1 VTRHHDLAADIEQ
14 IDVASP
20 PALRRGQGLDGIIG
34 QQPDIT
40 PGSATE
46 LSDDERDELE
56 RCEGI
61 IERGLPVFFEVGAAL
76 LRVRDLRLYRGS
88 YATFE
93 DYCQARWGFS
103 KTYANNLIAATSVRN
118 NLTTIVVKTLPSN
131 EAQTRPL
138 AKLKTPEQQQ
148 QAWQRAVETAP
159 DGRVTAAH
167 VAAVVRDMRRQDVP
181 PARGTAEADTETA
194 NRSADVPPDVDT
206 EPWPDSLEEIDAR
219 LIAAGWDR
227 VVQDEDVLAYQRDT
241 ETIRMVRPPA
251 PDALHMRVAA
261 HRNAD
266 WSALTEPLIRVGVK
280 FDQPRSGT
288 LPIHPETIWADG
300 ILALDTPQCDVIA
313 ELHRELVQ
321 NQGEVQAVQERLTAV
336 QSIMMEY
343 EDTIIR
349 ARHMQFAPDQSEII
363 TPLLQALERVRR
375 VIAAEPARTDTGTE
389 GSGGR

>member
-1 VTRHHDLAADIEQ
+1 MTRHHDLAADIEQ

-46 LSDDERDELE
+46 LSEDERDELE

-76 LRVRDLRLYRGS
+76 LRVRDLRLYRGL

-167 VAAVVRDMRRQDVP
+167 VAAVVRDMRRADPTAADAVP
-181 PARGTAEADTETA
+181 ADAAATDESDASAAPRVAAEL
-194 NRSADVPPDVDT
+194 
-206 EPWPDSLEEIDAR
+206 WPEEIDAR
-219 LIAAGWDR
+219 LTAEVLPR
-227 VVQDEDVLAYQRDT
+227 VQ
-241 ETIRMVRPPA
+241 PPQ
-251 PDALHMRVAA
+251 PDALYMILIA
-261 HRNAD
+261 HRDMAC
-266 WSALTEPLIRVGVK
+266 SALLERLSLAGVRLE
-280 FDQPRSGT
+280 QSCRGT
-288 LPIHPETIWADG
+288 LPTYPETQWTRGTLTLDAIPADA
-300 ILALDTPQCDVIA
+300 IPARQMDIA
-313 ELHRELVQ
+313 ETQ
-321 NQGEVQAVQERLTAV
+321 QALQLAQARLAAV
-336 QSIMMEY
+336 QSILAEY
-343 EDTIIR
+343 ADDITR
-349 ARHMQFAPDQSEII
+349 AHAQSTSDRSAIT
-363 TPLLQALERVRR
+363 TPLLQALEHMRR
-375 VIAAEPARTDTGTE
+375 VIAAEPAHTDMGIE

>member
-46 LSDDERDELE
+46 LSDDEIDELE

-118 NLTTIVVKTLPSN
+118 NLTTIVVKTLPTN

-159 DGRVTAAH
+159 GGRVTAAH
-167 VAAVVRDMRRQDVP
+167 VAAVVRDMGSAASTAAAAVP
-181 PARGTAEADTETA
+181 AAAADTDESDA
-194 NRSADVPPDVDT
+194 SDAPRVAA
-206 EPWPDSLEEIDAR
+206 ELWPDSVEEIDAR
-219 LIAAGWDR
+219 LTAEVLP
-227 VVQDEDVLAYQRDT
+227 VVQPL
-241 ETIRMVRPPA
+241 A
-251 PDALHMRVAA
+251 PDTLHMILIA
-261 HRNAD
+261 HRDMNC
-266 WSALTEPLIRVGVK
+266 SALLERLTLAGIRLE
-280 FDQPRSGT
+280 QSCQGT
-288 LPIHPETIWADG
+288 LPSYPETQWTRGTLTLDAIQADA
-300 ILALDTPQCDVIA
+300 IADMQMDIA
-313 ELHRELVQ
+313 EKQ
-321 NQGEVQAVQERLTAV
+321 QALQLAQARLAAV
-336 QSIMMEY
+336 QSILAEY
-343 EDTIIR
+343 ADDITR
-349 ARHMQFAPDQSEII
+349 AHAQSTSDRSAIT

-375 VIAAEPARTDTGTE
+375 VIAAEPARMDLGT
-389 GSGGR
+389 